1 MDSLLAAFLSAPSGP
16 AADTQLDELLLQHAP
31 LIRRVIGRRLGW
43 SSADIDDLSAQVTLQ
58 LLVRLRQERADSTL
72 DGIEALTNYIA
83 TVARHSCDHHLRA
96 IYPLRWRLRNRILY
110 ALEHDGRLAAWQGAD
125 GGWICGLAGWQ
136 SRPRA
141 DAAPPIGQ
149 LSGVPT
155 DDVRALLRRMLD
167 LSGAPLD
174 LATVV
179 EAAADVWNIPRR
191 PLADKADLEG
201 LAHAGP
207 RADEVLDQRDRL
219 ARVWAEVMDL
229 PLRQRHALLLNLR
242 DGAASL
248 FLTSGVTTLRDV
260 AAALEMPI
268 EEFASLWND
277 LPLAD
282 NAIAERLDCTRQQ
295 VINLRMAARKR
306 LGHRLL
312 VAC

>member
-1 MDSLLAAFLSAPSGP
+1 MDPLLAAFLSAPSGL
-16 AADTQLDELLLQHAP
+16 AADAQLDELLRQRAP
-31 LIRRVIGRRLGW
+31 LIRRVIARRLGA
-43 SSADIDDLSAQVTLQ
+43 SSGDIDDLSAQVTLQ

-83 TVARHSCDHHLRA
+83 TIARHICDHHLRA
-96 IYPLRWRLRNRILY
+96 MYPLRWRLRNRILY
-110 ALEHDGRLAAWQGAD
+110 ALEHDTQFAAWRGAD
-125 GGWICGLAGWQ
+125 GTWICGLAGWQ
-136 SRPRA
+136 SRPLA
-141 DAAPPIGQ
+141 DAAPVGQ
-149 LSGVPT
+149 LSGVPP
-155 DDVRALLRRMLD
+155 DVRALLRRLLD

-179 EAAADVWNIPRR
+179 EAAADIWNIPRR

-207 RADEVLDQRDRL
+207 RVDELIDQRERL
-219 ARVWAEVMDL
+219 GRVWAEVTDL

-242 DGAASL
+242 DDAASL
-248 FLTSGVTTLRDV
+248 FLTIGATTLREV

-268 EEFASLWND
+268 EEFALLWND

-282 NAIAERLDCTRQQ
+282 NAIAARLACTRQQ

-312 VAC
+312 VAS